1 MIANTVTKPTKSAKR
16 KPANRLDM
24 SSLTTVAGTYPESA
38 SDQQVISIPLDQLRR
53 HGANRTIDPNS
64 PEIVELATSI
74 ATYGQMEPLRVR
86 QIAGGKRPIY
96 EIISGERRYTALRWG
111 GHAAARAIVVVAD
124 DRAALAEVA
133 VANSHRQDLN
143 PIERAQLMQL
153 LMRPTTEGGSGY
165 SLEEAGLVFG
175 LQSTSGCK
183 NALRLLAL
191 PDAIKEKVIAG
202 EMPERVARKLVPY
215 VSAPAV
221 MKEIVLELTREY
233 SRDEAMVELW
243 NGDGQ
248 PHFIVEAIH
257 QHARPLEP
265 DVGRYHHY
273 PIAKR
278 YPCLF
283 DWSAKEKELEVVELP
298 TELEDDQPRKNG
310 KTRIELRK
318 YALNTKLWDK
328 LQDPLVQAAEEA
340 RKTSSGKST
349 GKKAAQAKSA
359 DVKLT
364 PAQEAAEARR
374 RAAEADKRLET
385 FTLDWVD
392 RLLRCS
398 LADRSSDD
406 ALVALTLPWIVGQC
420 AGHDL
425 RSAHDQA
432 LHECQV
438 RTPKSKSKSH
448 SWAHADTL
456 TALPTVAK
464 GPQTRFDVLNAFW
477 RVILWPVTRLV
488 GDAAPS
494 SDLTPAGELPDKL
507 LQLGYGHESTLELA
521 ALAGVSVETAW
532 REGATDGTDQ
542 RRLIAVWLCRHTK
555 AQLHKLRLEL
565 HVTEGSESMAREE
578 LAHCVLNAHRPG
590 RPLPL
595 PKRLARI
602 RVTP

>member
-1 MIANTVTKPTKSAKR
+1 MIANTVTSKPTKPAKR

-53 HGANRTIDPNS
+53 HPANRTIDPNS

-86 QIAGGKRPIY
+86 LLDSERPIY

-153 LMRPTTEGGSGY
+153 LMAPPPKGSDY
-165 SLEEAGLVFG
+165 SLEQAGLVFG

-191 PDAIKEKVIAG
+191 PDEIKAMIIDG
-202 EMPERVARKLVPY
+202 RMPERVARRLVPY
-215 VSAPAV
+215 TAAPKV
-221 MKEIVLELTREY
+221 MHEIVQELTREY

-243 NGDGQ
+243 SGEGQ
-248 PHFIVEAIH
+248 PHFICEAIH

-265 DVGRYHHY
+265 DVGRYYHY
-273 PIAKR
+273 PIGKA

-283 DWSAKEKELEVVELP
+283 DWSAKVKELEVVELP
-298 TELEDDQPRKNG
+298 TELEDDNCNSGKSG
-310 KTRIELRK
+310 KTLIGLRK

-328 LQDPLVQAAEEA
+328 LQDPLVKAAEEE

-349 GKKAAQAKSA
+349 GKKGTQAKSA
-359 DVKLT
+359 DAKLT

-385 FTLDWVD
+385 FTSDWVD

-406 ALVALTLPWIVGQC
+406 ALVALTLPWIVSQC
-420 AGHDL
+420 SSHDL

-494 SDLTPAGELPDKL
+494 SALTPAGELPDKL
-507 LQLGYGHESTLELA
+507 LHLGYGHESMIELA

-542 RRLIAVWLCRHTK
+542 RRLISVWLCRHTK

-578 LAHCVLNAHRPG
+578 LAHCVLNGHRPG

-595 PKRLARI
+595 PKRLTKQ
-602 RVTP
+602 VK